1 MRVWLV
7 NHYALPPS
15 EPGGTRHYALARELI
30 RNGHE
35 VTVIA
40 SSFNHA
46 TGTQMSCAH
55 GKLRTFKEFGEVPFL
70 LLRVPAYRS
79 HMARL
84 WNMFVFAFELWLGL
98 GTRTMRKPDIVIG
111 SSLTLFA
118 AFAAEQLARRMRV
131 PFVLEI
137 RDLWPQTLIDMG
149 MRPHHPAVVAFGM
162 IERYLYRNS
171 DKIVTLLP
179 NASEYMV
186 PRGARSSDI
195 TWIPNGV
202 DLEMMPFPKVPT
214 PREVFTV
221 LYAGSHGLSDALDS
235 VLDAAAILNKE
246 APGRFCFRLV
256 GDGPNKR
263 ELRRRVETENITN
276 VLFDDP
282 VQKRKIFSLLQEADA
297 FIITAKKTD
306 LYRYGISPNKLHE
319 YMAAGRP
326 TIFAG
331 NSHNNPVAEAAAGI
345 TVAPK
350 DSTSIAAAAETLA
363 AMSIDERWNMGVRAR
378 RFVEEHH
385 DFSGLARRLEGVLQS
400 ALASPRRVQSQ
411 THGVDV
417 QSTAK
422 SKVEMLSPSKM
433 RKLIVNA
440 DDFGISAEVNWAIVE
455 AFGKGVIS
463 SATLMTNMPGFD
475 EACELAH
482 RHGLLGK
489 IGVHLNLSSGY
500 PLSAPVRRC
509 SRFCDDTGMFRSR
522 RTRFRLSKEERHA
535 LETEFAAQ
543 VEACLDRG
551 LRPTH
556 LDSHHHVHTEWAI
569 GAAAITVARRYGIKA
584 IRLSRNCGPGIDWV
598 RKVYKVAYN
607 SRLRIYG
614 LAKTRYFG
622 SSADVQEILAAP
634 GDVEVMVHL
643 TPEHARSIHDGS
655 GHLGIEHLFN
665 THQLASY
672 S

>member
-1 MRVWLV
+1 
-7 NHYALPPS
+7 
-15 EPGGTRHYALARELI
+15 
-30 RNGHE
+30 
-35 VTVIA
+35 
-40 SSFNHA
+40 
-46 TGTQMSCAH
+46 
-55 GKLRTFKEFGEVPFL
+55 
-70 LLRVPAYRS
+70 
-79 HMARL
+79 
-84 WNMFVFAFELWLGL
+84 
-98 GTRTMRKPDIVIG
+98 
-111 SSLTLFA
+111 
-118 AFAAEQLARRMRV
+118 
-131 PFVLEI
+131 
-137 RDLWPQTLIDMG
+137 
-149 MRPHHPAVVAFGM
+149 M
-162 IERYLYRNS
+162 I
-171 DKIVTLLP
+171 
-179 NASEYMV
+179 
-186 PRGARSSDI
+186 
-195 TWIPNGV
+195 
-202 DLEMMPFPKVPT
+202 
-214 PREVFTV
+214 
-221 LYAGSHGLSDALDS
+221 
-235 VLDAAAILNKE
+235 
-246 APGRFCFRLV
+246 
-256 GDGPNKR
+256 
-263 ELRRRVETENITN
+263 
-276 VLFDDP
+276 
-282 VQKRKIFSLLQEADA
+282 
-297 FIITAKKTD
+297 
-306 LYRYGISPNKLHE
+306 
-319 YMAAGRP
+319 
-326 TIFAG
+326 
-331 NSHNNPVAEAAAGI
+331 
-345 TVAPK
+345 
-350 DSTSIAAAAETLA
+350 
-363 AMSIDERWNMGVRAR
+363 
-378 RFVEEHH
+378 
-385 DFSGLARRLEGVLQS
+385 S
-400 ALASPRRVQSQ
+400 A
-411 THGVDV
+411 
-417 QSTAK
+417 
-422 SKVEMLSPSKM
+422 SKM

-440 DDFGISAEVNWAIVE
+440 DDFGISAEVNRAIVE

-482 RHGLLGK
+482 CHGLLGK

-665 THQLASY
+665 THHLASY

>member
-7 NHYALPPS
+7 NHHAVPPS
-15 EPGGTRHYALARELI
+15 EPGGIRHYALARQLI
-30 RNGHE
+30 RNGNE

-46 TGTQMSCAH
+46 TGKEISCAH
-55 GKLRTFKEFGEVPFL
+55 GKLRTFEQFGEVPFL
-70 LLRVPAYRS
+70 LLCVPAYHS
-79 HMARL
+79 HLSRL

-98 GTRTMRKPDIVIG
+98 GVRTMDKPDIVIG

-118 AFAAEQLARRMRV
+118 AFAAERLARRMRV

-149 MRPHHPAVVAFGM
+149 MRPHHPAVVGFGM

-179 NASEYMV
+179 NASEYIAL
-186 PRGARSSDI
+186 RGGRSKDI

-202 DLEMMPFPKVPT
+202 DLEMMTFPCAPS
-214 PREVFTV
+214 PRDVFTV

-235 VLDAAAILNKE
+235 VLDAAAILNE
-246 APGRFCFRLV
+246 RAPGLFCFRMV
-256 GDGPNKR
+256 GDGPDKPR
-263 ELRRRVETENITN
+263 LCRRVEMENIAN
-276 VLFDDP
+276 VRFDPP
-282 VQKRKIFSLLQEADA
+282 VPKREVFSLLQEADA

-331 NSHNNPVAEAAAGI
+331 SSHNDPVAEATAGI
-345 TVAPK
+345 TVAPE
-350 DSTSIAAAAETLA
+350 DSAAIAAAAESLA

-378 RFVEEHH
+378 RYVEERH
-385 DFSGLARRLEGVLQS
+385 DFSGLSRRLEEVLQS
-400 ALASPRRVQSQ
+400 ALASPQRVRKQL
-411 THGVDV
+411 HGVDV
-417 QSTAK
+417 ESAANANL
-422 SKVEMLSPSKM
+422 EMLSPGRL
-433 RKLIVNA
+433 RKIIVNA
-440 DDFGISAEVNWAIVE
+440 DDFGLSAEVNRAVVE
-455 AFGKGVIS
+455 AFQKGVIS
-463 SATLMTNMPGFD
+463 SATLMANMPGFD
-475 EACELAH
+475 EACELTH

-522 RTRFRLSKEERHA
+522 RTRFRLSKKERHA

-543 VEACLDRG
+543 VKACLDRG

-569 GAAAITVARRYGIKA
+569 GAAAIAVARRYGIRA

-622 SSADVQEILAAP
+622 SSTDVQEILAAT
-634 GDVEVMVHL
+634 GDVEVMVHMN
-643 TPEHARSIHDGS
+643 PERAGNIPDGS
-655 GHLGIEHLFN
+655 SDPGIERLFAA
-665 THQLASY
+665 HHLASY